1 MTVFR
6 PLCFDS
12 LLLEQ
17 PANPIATATPET
29 PVIEAIAPMKQTGC
43 RCVLGV
49 ENQQLQGI
57 LTAQDVLRLIACEI
71 PLNLPLKQAMTTPAI
86 ALSQRQSLDVQLVWE
101 TVQREGIDDLPIIDD
116 RDTIIGLLSPQHL
129 LNLLT
134 VESLELTAAD
144 IAPKNPLKVAPTTS
158 ILAVVRQ
165 MQAYRQDYAI
175 ATQDE
180 QVLGMITEQDILAVI
195 NESSPDLSKIAV
207 STLITAPPIFL
218 PGHTPIA
225 TVQQTLLQ
233 SSQRP
238 IIALDDGQK
247 LIGAIAPVDVFAAL
261 YPHTNTLAIAPSPL
275 GNLLERKLQSSEQTI
290 RNFFEAMIDI
300 VLLIDGSVNSIQ
312 VAPTQAAQLYSAE
325 IDIIGLTIEQFFSE
339 DTAALFRQQVQT
351 ALTTQTVV
359 DFEYCLTP
367 PDTPQTFW
375 FAAAISPTSENT
387 VAWVSRNITERK
399 QHEVA
404 LQLVVQGAGSQTGDD
419 FFKSCVR
426 YLAQVLKVRYA
437 IVTRWAD
444 DSQTRVQ
451 TLAFWT
457 GEDWTEE
464 IEYEIA
470 NTPCEQVLRGH
481 RCFYVDRVQEYFP
494 KNCDLAQLDAHSYL
508 GIPLMNKAGAVIGH
522 LAVLHTAAMAND
534 LYKNSI
540 LRIFAARAAA
550 ELERQIAH
558 EALKASMT
566 QYRDLVETANCA
578 IVRWNTAGEILFI
591 NDYGRELF
599 GYENDSLLGRQV
611 VGTIV
616 APVSSAG
623 TDLQGLMADLCDRPE
638 QYTLHENE
646 NCCKNGEVVW
656 VAWANKPIYDQKGN
670 LVEILSVGTDATARK
685 QAEAALREKEQ
696 YLRLILDN
704 IPQQVFWKD
713 TQSVF
718 QGCNSNWAKAHNLS
732 DPGEVV
738 GKTEEDLLGDP
749 YSATL
754 CHRQDQEILESGKP
768 LLHHIEIE
776 KTRDRPQQPQWLDIS
791 KIPILD
797 SHNQPLGLLGVI
809 EDITN
814 RKNAE
819 ETLHRQF
826 QRALLLDTITQQIR
840 SSLDSETIFR
850 ITAIQVG
857 QMFKVSR
864 CTIHSYEAQAA
875 PHLPLVSEYL
885 EPGQVSMQG
894 SDINITDS
902 ASLQTVLAQD
912 RAFGVDNI
920 DTEAGLAVW
929 QPLCRQFG
937 IKSLLLIRTSYQN
950 EPNGAISLQQN
961 RDRHWTSDEID
972 LLEAVA
978 AQVGIALAQ
987 ARLLEQEKRASAS
1000 LSQQN
1005 EQLALAKQQAEEAS
1019 RVKSQF
1025 LANMSHELRTPLNAI
1040 LGFSQILSRDTA
1052 LNADQRVNLNIIN
1065 SSGEHLL
1072 NLIDDI
1078 LDMSKIEAGQ
1088 AHLNLNPFDLFH
1100 LLDTVAD
1107 MMKFKASDRGI
1118 DLNLDYFPQ
1127 LPRYLYG
1134 DEGKLRQVL
1143 INLLSN
1149 GIKFTKAGFVSLQV
1163 LQISSGDADKLRLGF
1178 IVEDTGPG
1186 IAPEE
1191 QDLLFQPFVQTET
1204 GRNSNTGTGLG
1215 LAISRRFVEL
1225 MGGSLQFESSVGEGT
1240 TFTVEV
1246 AMSQVSA
1253 SEIAQPFSSQ
1263 RAIALA
1269 PDQANYRILVVE
1281 DRWESRH
1288 LLVHFLEQLGFE
1300 VREAS
1305 NGKEAIAIW
1314 EDWQPHLIWMDMR
1327 MPVMDGYEA
1336 TKYIKSHLK
1345 GQATAIIALTASAL
1359 EEERAV
1365 VLSAGC
1371 DDFAR
1376 KPWREEVILGKMSEY
1391 LGVRY
1396 IYAEET
1402 PDNFSEGSVSFDWTE
1417 IQAQLSQIDRAWLT
1431 ELQEAATV
1439 ADSELIDRLII
1450 QLPENLP
1457 ELVQGLK
1464 DLAHNFRC
1472 DRILELTQPLL
1483 ESS

>member
-1 MTVFR
+1 
-6 PLCFDS
+6 
-12 LLLEQ
+12 
-17 PANPIATATPET
+17 
-29 PVIEAIAPMKQTGC
+29 
-43 RCVLGV
+43 
-49 ENQQLQGI
+49 
-57 LTAQDVLRLIACEI
+57 
-71 PLNLPLKQAMTTPAI
+71 
-86 ALSQRQSLDVQLVWE
+86 
-101 TVQREGIDDLPIIDD
+101 
-116 RDTIIGLLSPQHL
+116 
-129 LNLLT
+129 
-134 VESLELTAAD
+134 
-144 IAPKNPLKVAPTTS
+144 
-158 ILAVVRQ
+158 
-165 MQAYRQDYAI
+165 
-175 ATQDE
+175 
-180 QVLGMITEQDILAVI
+180 
-195 NESSPDLSKIAV
+195 
-207 STLITAPPIFL
+207 
-218 PGHTPIA
+218 
-225 TVQQTLLQ
+225 
-233 SSQRP
+233 
-238 IIALDDGQK
+238 
-247 LIGAIAPVDVFAAL
+247 
-261 YPHTNTLAIAPSPL
+261 
-275 GNLLERKLQSSEQTI
+275 
-290 RNFFEAMIDI
+290 
-300 VLLIDGSVNSIQ
+300 
-312 VAPTQAAQLYSAE
+312 
-325 IDIIGLTIEQFFSE
+325 
-339 DTAALFRQQVQT
+339 
-351 ALTTQTVV
+351 LTTQTVV

-367 PDTPQTFW
+367 PQTPQTFW
-375 FAAAISPTSENT
+375 FAAVISPTSENT
-387 VAWVSRNITERK
+387 VAWVSRNITDRK
-399 QHEVA
+399 HQEEA
-404 LQLVVQGAGSQTGDD
+404 LQLMVQGTGLQTVVD
-419 FFKSCVR
+419 FFYSCVR

-437 IVTRWAD
+437 IVTRWVD
-444 DSQTRVQ
+444 ESQTRVKA
-451 TLAFWT
+451 LAFWT
-457 GEDWTEE
+457 GEDWAEE
-464 IEYEIA
+464 LEYDIV

-481 RCFYVDRVQEYFP
+481 QCFYVDRVQECFP
-494 KNCDLAQLDAHSYL
+494 KDCDLAQLGVQSYL
-508 GIPLMNKAGAVIGH
+508 GIPLMNKAGDVIGH
-522 LAVLHTAAMAND
+522 LAVLHTTAMANN

-558 EALKASMT
+558 DALQNSMT
-566 QYRDLVETANCA
+566 QYRDLVETANCV
-578 IVRWNTAGEILFI
+578 ILRWNTAGEILFI
-591 NDYGRELF
+591 NDYGRKLF
-599 GYENDSLLGRQV
+599 GYDYDSLLGRNII
-611 VGTIV
+611 GTIV
-616 APVSSAG
+616 APVSTVGA
-623 TDLQGLMADLCDRPE
+623 DLQALMADLCDRPE

-646 NCCKNGEVVW
+646 NCRKNGEVVW
-656 VAWANKPIYDQKGN
+656 VAWANKPIYDEKGS

-718 QGCNSNWAKAHNLS
+718 QGCNSNWAKAKGLS
-732 DPGEVV
+732 HPGEIV
-738 GKTEEDLLGDP
+738 GKTDEDLLGDP
-749 YSATL
+749 YSAAL
-754 CHRQDQEILESGKP
+754 FRRQDREILASAKP
-768 LLHHIEIE
+768 LLHHIDNE
-776 KTRDRPQQPQWLDIS
+776 KTRTGKLKWLDVS

-797 SHNQPLGLLGVI
+797 SDNQTLGLLGVI
-809 EDITN
+809 EDITD

-819 ETLHRQF
+819 ETLNRQL
-826 QRALLLDTITQQIR
+826 QRSLLLDTITQQIR
-840 SSLDSETIFR
+840 SSLDSQTIFR
-850 ITAIQVG
+850 TTAMQVG

-864 CTIHSYEAQAA
+864 CTIHSYEAQGK

-894 SDINITDS
+894 LDINITDS

-912 RAFGVDNI
+912 RAFVVQNI
-920 DTEAGLAVW
+920 DTEAGFAVW
-929 QPLCRQFG
+929 QPLCYQFG

-961 RDRHWTSDEID
+961 RDRHWTQDEIE

-987 ARLLEQEKRASAS
+987 ARLLEQEKCASAS

-1052 LNADQRVNLNIIN
+1052 LSQDQRVNLNIIN

-1088 AHLNLNPFDLFH
+1088 ARLNLHPFDLFH
-1100 LLDTVAD
+1100 LLDTITD
-1107 MMKFKASDRGI
+1107 MMQLKAAEKGI
-1118 DLNLDYFPQ
+1118 DLNLDYSPH

-1163 LQISSGDADKLRLGF
+1163 LQSSPSVADNLRLCF

-1186 IAPEE
+1186 IATEE
-1191 QDLLFQPFVQTET
+1191 QDLLFEPFVQTET

-1215 LAISRRFVEL
+1215 LTISRRFVEL
-1225 MGGSLQFESSVGEGT
+1225 MGGSIEVDSRVGEGT
-1240 TFTVEV
+1240 IFTVEV
-1246 AMSQVSA
+1246 EMSRA
-1253 SEIAQPFSSQ
+1253 EANDITLPLSSQ

-1269 PDQANYRILVVE
+1269 PDQPDYRILVVE

-1288 LLVHFLEQLGFE
+1288 LLVHFLKQLGFD
-1300 VREAS
+1300 VREAC

-1336 TKYIKSHLK
+1336 SKHIKSHLK

-1359 EEERAV
+1359 EEERSV

-1376 KPWREEVILGKMSEY
+1376 KPWHEEVILGKMSQY

-1396 IYAEET
+1396 LYEEEN
-1402 PDNFSEGSVSFDWTE
+1402 PDNPSQVSGILDWQE
-1417 IQAQLSQIDRAWLT
+1417 VQAQLSQIDRAWLAQ
-1431 ELQEAATV
+1431 LHEAATV
-1439 ADSELIDRLII
+1439 ADSEWIDRLIAE
-1450 QLPENLP
+1450 LPDGLP
-1457 ELVQGLK
+1457 LVARGLK

-1483 ESS
+1483 ASS